1 MHPDRNDLIETGILI
16 MIETNS
22 LQVIQPR
29 VYEPIELPNPMGYG
43 LVFMLIAITFISFYC
58 EYKR

>member
-1 MHPDRNDLIETGILI
+1 

-29 VYEPIELPNPMGYG
+29 SYEPIELPKPLSYG
-43 LVFMLIAITFISFYC
+43 LIFMLLAITILSFYC
-58 EYKR
+58 EYKK